1 MCVYI
6 MAYYK
11 LLKKHYIIN
20 IYSYFMCMPP
30 PCFRCLL
37 LLKVQYSERQNLI
50 WITKKVS

>member
-20 IYSYFMCMPP
+20 IYSYFMYAS
-30 PCFRCLL
+30 PCFRSYFFFLL
-37 LLKVQYSERQNLI
+37 P
-50 WITKKVS
+50 TPA